1 MTGRFDGISP
11 DEVTAWVQTEEFHQ
25 LYQEL
30 IERAR
35 REGIGIDEG
44 ADLKLHAAAL
54 LKQQHDLGAGSIPE
68 RIWRTF
74 YVVQRVTPEQAA

>member
-1 MTGRFDGISP
+1 MTGRFGSMSP

-35 REGIGIDEG
+35 REGSASMRG
-44 ADLKLHAAAL
+44 
-54 LKQQHDLGAGSIPE
+54 P
-68 RIWRTF
+68 T
-74 YVVQRVTPEQAA
+74 